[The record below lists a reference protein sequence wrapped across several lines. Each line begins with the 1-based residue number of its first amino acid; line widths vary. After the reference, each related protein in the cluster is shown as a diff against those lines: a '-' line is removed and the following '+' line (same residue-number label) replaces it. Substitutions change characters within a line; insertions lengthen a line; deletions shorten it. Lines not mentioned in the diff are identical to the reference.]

1 MTLEEFLASNLDPRE
16 LKRAWAVRMG
26 MQALKHRE
34 IPPMLG
40 LHSSDLSP
48 WESGYRWRW
57 VSGVG
62 LPHQGSSGY
71 LNHSPPPAVIDGM
84 GPKTPRTCGKSWT
97 SLSTITASVSL
108 PAKLLGVTPQCAW
121 GVGIKGEKKLPD
133 TMNVCCCSTIK
144 WLLSGSRH
152 IIKTLVTATSQCWL

>member
-16 LKRAWAVRMG
+16 LKRAWPVSMG

-62 LPHQGSSGY
+62 FPTKAVLAIWITHHLQPWSTNGSK
-71 LNHSPPPAVIDGM
+71 N
-84 GPKTPRTCGKSWT
+84 
-97 SLSTITASVSL
+97 
-108 PAKLLGVTPQCAW
+108 AKDLWEVM
-121 GVGIKGEKKLPD
+121 D
-133 TMNVCCCSTIK
+133 
-144 WLLSGSRH
+144 
-152 IIKTLVTATSQCWL
+152 